1 VGTAHAPQSLGV
13 NPLLALVA
21 VAAACWSAWLDLAAR
36 IDGAAAALPLALVVG
51 ALTVPCC
58 TGTPI
63 TRRVPLRPLSL
74 LLLVYTIAVLLTPPI
89 FAIAPAFLAV
99 CRILHSAGQD
109 DAPRAPFY
117 GLVLL
122 ALPVLPTLEFYTAYP
137 VRLAAIEAS
146 ATLLRMN
153 GLAVGVEGLA
163 LRFGNELIQF
173 DAPCSGV
180 RMLWTC
186 AFLAS
191 ALAYLYRFCARRYA
205 LALALAV
212 LLAIAGNILRAT
224 SLFYVESGVLA
235 FGDTAWLHE
244 AVGVVA
250 FAMTAL
256 GLFVL
261 LKPRVRELV
270 A

>member
-1 VGTAHAPQSLGV
+1 M
-13 NPLLALVA
+13 NPLLACVA

-36 IDGAAAALPLALVVG
+36 VDGVTAAVPLALVVG
-51 ALTVPCC
+51 ALSVPCV
-58 TGTPI
+58 TGARL
-63 TRRVPLRPLSL
+63 RRVPPGPLSL
-74 LLLVYTIAVLLTPPI
+74 LLLAYTAAVLVAPPI
-89 FAIAPAFLAV
+89 FAIAPAFLAFCWV
-99 CRILHSAGQD
+99 LHAAGHD
-109 DAPRAPFY
+109 DPPRAPFY

-122 ALPVLPTLEFYTAYP
+122 ALPVLPTLEFYAAYP

-163 LRFGNELIQF
+163 LRFGGELIQF

-191 ALAYLYRFCARRYA
+191 ALAYLYRFSAWRYV
-205 LALALAV
+205 LSLAV
-212 LLAIAGNILRAT
+212 AALLAVAGNIVRAT
-224 SLFYVESGVLA
+224 SLFYVESGVLELGA
-235 FGDTAWLHE
+235 AGWLHE

-250 FAMTAL
+250 FAFTAL

-261 LKPRVRELV
+261 LRPRARVL
-270 A
+270 AA

>member
-1 VGTAHAPQSLGV
+1 V

-21 VAAACWSAWLDLAAR
+21 VGAACWSAWLDLAAR
-36 IDGAAAALPLALVVG
+36 VDDSATALPLVLVVG
-51 ALTVPCC
+51 ALAVPCFNASA
-58 TGTPI
+58 

-74 LLLVYTIAVLLTPPI
+74 LLLAYTIAVLLAPPI

-99 CRILHSAGQD
+99 CRILHSACRED
-109 DAPRAPFY
+109 TPRAPFY

-122 ALPVLPTLEFYTAYP
+122 ALPVLPTLEFYAAYP

-163 LRFGNELIQF
+163 LRFGGELIQF

-191 ALAYLYRFCARRYA
+191 ALAYLYRFSLRRYA

-212 LLAIAGNILRAT
+212 LLAIAGNIVRAT
-224 SLFYVESGVLA
+224 SLFYVESGVLELGEA
-235 FGDTAWLHE
+235 GWLHE

-256 GLFVL
+256 GLYVIV
-261 LKPRVRELV
+261 KPRAQEL